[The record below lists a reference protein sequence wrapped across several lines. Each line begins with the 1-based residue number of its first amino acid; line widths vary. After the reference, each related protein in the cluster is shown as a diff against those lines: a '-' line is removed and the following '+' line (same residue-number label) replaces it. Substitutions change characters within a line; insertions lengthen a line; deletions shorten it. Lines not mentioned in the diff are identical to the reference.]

1 MGADVD
7 TAGLA
12 QADANITIENNR
24 ETSRFIDPLFTNKRA
39 EPREAARPACDYYTT
54 VLCLLFICYSSF
66 Q

>member
-24 ETSRFIDPLFTNKRA
+24 ETSRFIDPLFTNK
-39 EPREAARPACDYYTT
+39 
-54 VLCLLFICYSSF
+54 
-66 Q
+66 